1 MMEFRGKVVRAMFG
15 TGSKSE
21 HEATYLET
29 DDGERYVLRRVGGH
43 AFNDPG
49 LDPLI
54 GRRVTCTGK
63 LIGYTLLADSIEPE

>member
-29 DDGERYVLRRVGGH
+29 DDGER
-43 AFNDPG
+43 F
-49 LDPLI
+49 